1 MQQRST
7 LVVALAILVI
17 LAVLYGLLGFGGSP
31 DVSLPNVPTGAS
43 SEQDVD
49 AQSGALAA
57 SGGAAPAPAVVDRAE
72 ATVGSARTGEGMVN
86 EAAYT
91 WQVVTNHNSA
101 ANALMGCQI
110 AIEGCMDSSAT
121 NYDSRATVNSNSW
134 CIPPV
139 SGCMMP
145 MAAYGAP
152 SYVPQTSAGQMIRID
167 GFAANYNPAASVHA
181 KSACVIERHGCMD
194 STARNYDARATV
206 PGDCYKATTDPLN
219 SGCMNPQARNF
230 GCTTTGQTPCVT
242 ATVCGPT
249 SLDCAPVIQDHQRAL
264 CTWGPAPP
272 NPPGPPVA
280 TAQGEVVVEI
290 QIVEV
295 VLVAAGSVSDYTPT
309 IIDNLKAVFA
319 RGAGVDASK
328 VTIIIIAGSVIITSQ
343 IEFDTAA
350 AATAAVAQ
358 VQATIGTDAA
368 SASAA
373 LGISVQSVPEIAAKS
388 IMVARPEVRPDV
400 PIGIIV
406 GPAGG
411 GAALLILVIVAGFYL
426 SWRKKNRKV
435 DDFVESAEIDYTDQ
449 PVKRQAWSADDD

>member
-1 MQQRST
+1 
-7 LVVALAILVI
+7 
-17 LAVLYGLLGFGGSP
+17 
-31 DVSLPNVPTGAS
+31 
-43 SEQDVD
+43 
-49 AQSGALAA
+49 
-57 SGGAAPAPAVVDRAE
+57 
-72 ATVGSARTGEGMVN
+72 
-86 EAAYT
+86 
-91 WQVVTNHNSA
+91 
-101 ANALMGCQI
+101 
-110 AIEGCMDSSAT
+110 
-121 NYDSRATVNSNSW
+121 
-134 CIPPV
+134 
-139 SGCMMP
+139 
-145 MAAYGAP
+145 MAAH
-152 SYVPQTSAGQMIRID
+152 
-167 GFAANYNPAASVHA
+167 NP
-181 KSACVIERHGCMD
+181 
-194 STARNYDARATV
+194 
-206 PGDCYKATTDPLN
+206 
-219 SGCMNPQARNF
+219 
-230 GCTTTGQTPCVT
+230 
-242 ATVCGPT
+242 
-249 SLDCAPVIQDHQRAL
+249 
-264 CTWGPAPP
+264 
-272 NPPGPPVA
+272 
-280 TAQGEVVVEI
+280 QGEVVVEI